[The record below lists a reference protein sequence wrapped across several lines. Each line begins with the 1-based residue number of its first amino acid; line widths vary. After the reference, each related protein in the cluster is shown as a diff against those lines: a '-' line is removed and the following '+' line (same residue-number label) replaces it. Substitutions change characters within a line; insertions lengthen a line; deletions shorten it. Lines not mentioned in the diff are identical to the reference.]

1 MFPATPFS
9 RYIVGTLP
17 WYSVLIVTGI
27 LLAYLI
33 GAREEKRLGL
43 PKDTMLDITLVSV
56 PCGIVGARIYYVLL
70 SLEQFRQNPISV
82 FYIWEGGIA
91 IYGAVIG
98 GLVGLLF
105 YARHKKLSPWTLM
118 DMVAPGL
125 LLAQAIGRWGNYF
138 NMEAYGPVITQ
149 PQLQWFPFG
158 VLIAQGET
166 TVWHMATFF
175 YESLWNFVG
184 FWALM
189 LIRKR
194 MKRKG
199 DLFLWYLAL
208 YGSGRY
214 MIEQLRMDSL
224 YLGNIRFSQYLSLLL
239 CLLAAVAY
247 LVRSDS
253 DKRWKGFGACLLLV
267 AFGRFALR
275 DFSWQWAFVLLGAVA
290 AVALCRPPRGRY
302 WLLVALLVADLALS
316 LFLPKAEMLTLP
328 HALYSLYLSLT
339 LPLYIL
345 CVYMQPSVQ
354 KGETTCRLER

>member
-1 MFPATPFS
+1 MFPAMPFS
-9 RYIVGTLP
+9 RYVFGTLP

-43 PKDTMLDITLVSV
+43 PRDTMLDVTLVSV

-98 GLVGLLF
+98 GLLGLLI
-105 YARHKKLSPWTLM
+105 YARRKKLSPWTLM

-138 NMEAYGPVITQ
+138 NMEAYGPAITQ

-166 TVWHMATFF
+166 VVWHMATFF
-175 YESLWNFVG
+175 YESLWNLAG
-184 FWALM
+184 FGVLM

-224 YLGNIRFSQYLSLLL
+224 YLGSIRFSQYLSLLL
-239 CLLAAVAY
+239 CLVAAVVY
-247 LVRSDS
+247 LVRVRG
-253 DKRWKGFGACLLLV
+253 DKRWKGFGACVLLV

-290 AVALCRPPRGRY
+290 TAVLCWPEKGRY
-302 WLLVALLVADLALS
+302 WLLGALLAADLALS
-316 LFLPKAEMLTLP
+316 FFLPKAEMLSVS

-339 LPLYIL
+339 LPLYIM
-345 CVYMQPSVQ
+345 CVYMGPFVQ
-354 KGETTCRLER
+354 KGETTCRLEH